1 MSALINYQTILDS
14 SRNLAFMVVP
24 YDEFIKLPGVVR
36 PGMIPNE
43 VVGKRIMNEVTMLQ
57 AWREYL
63 MLTQEEMAKR
73 MGITQAGY
81 AQIEAA
87 KRPRKPTL
95 EKAATAMGITLEQL
109 AY

>member
-1 MSALINYQTILDS
+1 
-14 SRNLAFMVVP
+14 
-24 YDEFIKLPGVVR
+24 
-36 PGMIPNE
+36 
-43 VVGKRIMNEVTMLQ
+43 MLQ

-63 MLTQEEMAKR
+63 MLTQADMAER

-87 KRPRKPTL
+87 KHPRKVTL
-95 EKAATAMGITLEQL
+95 QKAAEALAITLEQL

>member
-1 MSALINYQTILDS
+1 MSALTNYQTILDS
-14 SRNLAFMVVP
+14 NGKPAFVVVP
-24 YDEFIKLPGVVR
+24 YAEFVKLPGVVR

-43 VVGKRIMNEVTMLQ
+43 VVGKRIMDEVSMLA

-87 KRPRKPTL
+87 KRPRKATL
-95 EKAATAMGITLEQL
+95 EKAAAAMGITLDQL

>member
-1 MSALINYQTILDS
+1 
-14 SRNLAFMVVP
+14 
-24 YDEFIKLPGVVR
+24 
-36 PGMIPNE
+36 
-43 VVGKRIMNEVTMLQ
+43 MLQ

-63 MLTQEEMAKR
+63 MLTQADMAER

-87 KRPRKPTL
+87 KAPRKATL
-95 EKAATAMGITLEQL
+95 HKAAEALGITLEQL